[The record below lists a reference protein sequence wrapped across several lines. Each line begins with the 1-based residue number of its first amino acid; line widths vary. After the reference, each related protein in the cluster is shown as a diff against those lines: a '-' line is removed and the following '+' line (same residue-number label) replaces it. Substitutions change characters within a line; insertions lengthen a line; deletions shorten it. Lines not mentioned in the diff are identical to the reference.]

1 MVEISGLKEHDPDF
15 PNVGQLREALQ
26 QMGGREIWTGDHMKN
41 IWVNEFLKIFFGNG
55 GIETDASTQIGPN
68 FWMLV

>member
-41 IWVNEFLKIFFGNG
+41 IWVNEFLKIFFG
-55 GIETDASTQIGPN
+55 T
-68 FWMLV
+68 